1 MNTTPTVKEAQI
13 QNLKVW
19 CRRFN
24 VNVEATEI
32 DRLNWYNADSVRGLP
47 LGLIL
52 LAIAKAELAKIFTLY
67 VKTETEIDLVS
78 AMGAAAKMIIYEEDT
93 RNFAHLFYQNI
104 IESMHEEQA
113 ARILSVVC
121 YITPAL
127 NTAFYNAVAQR
138 GADQKHNANT
148 ITGMILAH
156 ARNPK

>member
-1 MNTTPTVKEAQI
+1 MTVTIREAQI

-19 CRRFN
+19 CHRFN

-32 DRLNWYNADSVRGLP
+32 DRLNWYNSGSVRGLP

-52 LAIAKAELAKIFTLY
+52 LSIAKDELAKIFT
-67 VKTETEIDLVS
+67 VHIKEETEIGLVS

-93 RNFAHLFYQNI
+93 RTFAQLFYQNI
-104 IESMHEEQA
+104 IESMREEQA
-113 ARILSVVC
+113 ARILSAMG

-148 ITGMILAH
+148 ITGMILNQVH
-156 ARNPK
+156 NQK